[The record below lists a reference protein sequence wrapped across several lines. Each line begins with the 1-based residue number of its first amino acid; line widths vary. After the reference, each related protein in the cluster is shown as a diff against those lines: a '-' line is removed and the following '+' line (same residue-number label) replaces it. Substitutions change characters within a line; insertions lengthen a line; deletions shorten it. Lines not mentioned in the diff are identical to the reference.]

1 MSLSGGEDRN
11 KSKQREEKSPGARSF
26 DKPVS
31 KSADKPCSKNI
42 ETLNIET
49 LNNCQ
54 GYEGSNVIH
63 LGVER
68 KKRNLKP
75 SCVDNYGER
84 PASDDN
90 AFAEIIDFPELP
102 AYRASIEIDDFHCL
116 KMLHGT
122 TDIELV
128 LDKVRAIL
136 RQQFGDR
143 SVQRHNR
150 FFIIQHQNIELLIA
164 GLLRAQFYCYKIDLP
179 ESNVFGEITEQAGL
193 ALTWGVG
200 RNVAQAQ
207 TERLKKKRQKLQR
220 RRLKQRKK
228 PRQPG

>member
-1 MSLSGGEDRN
+1 
-11 KSKQREEKSPGARSF
+11 
-26 DKPVS
+26 
-31 KSADKPCSKNI
+31 
-42 ETLNIET
+42 
-49 LNNCQ
+49 
-54 GYEGSNVIH
+54 
-63 LGVER
+63 
-68 KKRNLKP
+68 
-75 SCVDNYGER
+75 
-84 PASDDN
+84 
-90 AFAEIIDFPELP
+90 
-102 AYRASIEIDDFHCL
+102 
-116 KMLHGT
+116 
-122 TDIELV
+122 V

-136 RQQFGDR
+136 RHQFGDR